1 MLGYQKHGKG
11 VVFGLDCFRR
21 AFKGFAVTT
30 MSAVNVC
37 AAQTA
42 ADVVLEPHRVRA
54 YASWIEQLPE
64 LEVLRAG

>member
-1 MLGYQKHGKG
+1 
-11 VVFGLDCFRR
+11 
-21 AFKGFAVTT
+21 
-30 MSAVNVC
+30 MSTVNVC